1 MELALAPAVAVIHSA
16 KPALGSFSFDE
27 PVLSACFSFSLALA
41 ALVLPVK
48 YQIEIRD
55 TDRPSPQLGVNAPLT
70 TGSLRA
76 GLADFAFLI
85 SGVSSSTQIVS
96 LPTKTTEVQH
106 INLSRS
112 RMVMAKTTKRCLQ
125 SAI

>member
-27 PVLSACFSFSLALA
+27 PVLSACFSFS
-41 ALVLPVK
+41 LVLPVK